1 MKNFQVFSKINDSE
15 EDLILQF
22 GRFSDTTFI
31 LDFKYPFSIFQ
42 AFAIALSSI
51 DGKFACD

>member
-1 MKNFQVFSKINDSE
+1 VFSKINDSE